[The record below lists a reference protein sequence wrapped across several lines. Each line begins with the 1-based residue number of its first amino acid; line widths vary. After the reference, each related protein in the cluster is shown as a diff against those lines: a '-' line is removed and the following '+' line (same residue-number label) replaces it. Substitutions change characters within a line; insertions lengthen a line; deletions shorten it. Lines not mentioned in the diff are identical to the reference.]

1 MVRRRGLNLTEL
13 ASGSGEIVKLRVKA
27 QEGSKW
33 VLAHNE
39 LDIPLNASEAPE
51 DLKLDDSIEVFLFM
65 DRRGNLSATTM
76 LPTIQKGTFGWARVI
91 KVSDKEGVFV
101 DIGTSKEV
109 QVKAEDLPKIKELWP
124 ANGDHLYMTLRTDR
138 DGELLGRL
146 ATEDRVEEL
155 YEDAPETLFNQNI
168 QARPY
173 RLLPVGTF
181 LLSVPEN
188 YRIFVHE
195 SERVEEPRLGQD
207 LSVRII
213 DTKEDGSLNGSLL
226 PRKHER
232 LGDDATSIFRYL
244 NDVGGRMP
252 FTDKSSPEEI
262 SAMFTMSKAAFK
274 RALGKLMKEGKI
286 VQIDGWTEVKQ

>member
-1 MVRRRGLNLTEL
+1 MVRRRAVTLTEL
-13 ASGSGEIVKLRVKA
+13 LSGEILKLQVKSK
-27 QEGSKW
+27 EGSKW
-33 VLAHNE
+33 ILQHKDTEIA
-39 LDIPLNASEAPE
+39 LNASEAPE
-51 DLKLDDSIEVFLFM
+51 ELKEDDTLEVFLFV
-65 DRRGNLSATTM
+65 DRRGNLSATTQ
-76 LPTIQKGTFGWARVI
+76 LPSIQKGTYGWARVI
-91 KVSDKEGVFV
+91 KVSEKEGAFV

-124 ANGDHLYMTLRTDR
+124 AQGDHLYMTLRTDR
-138 DGELLGRL
+138 EGELFGRL

-155 YEDAPETLFNQNI
+155 YIDAPTTLLNSNL

-188 YRIFVHE
+188 YRVFVHE

-207 LSVRII
+207 LTVRII
-213 DTKEDGSLNGSLL
+213 DTKDDGSLNGSLL

-232 LGDDATSIFRYL
+232 LGDDAESIYRYL
-244 NDVGGRMP
+244 NDVGGKMP

-262 SAMFTMSKAAFK
+262 KEMFSMSKAAFK
-274 RALGKLMKEGKI
+274 RALGKLMKEKKI
-286 VQIDGWTEVKQ
+286 IQQDGWTELKQ

>member
-1 MVRRRGLNLTEL
+1 MTEL
-13 ASGSGEIVKLRVKA
+13 ASGEIVKLRVKS

-33 VLAHNE
+33 ILVDKE
-39 LDIPLNASEAPE
+39 LEIPLNASEAPE
-51 DLKLDDSIEVFLFM
+51 NIQINDMIEVFLFV
-65 DRRGNLSATTM
+65 DRRGSLSATTQ
-76 LPTIQKGTFGWARVI
+76 LPAIQKGTYGWARVI
-91 KVSDKEGVFV
+91 KVSEKEGAFV

-124 ANGDHLYMTLRTDR
+124 VNGDHLYMTLRTDK
-138 DGELLGRL
+138 DGELFGRL

-155 YEDAPETLFNQNI
+155 YIDAPTTLFNQNL

-173 RLLPVGTF
+173 RLLPIGTF

-188 YRIFVHE
+188 YRIFVHQ

-207 LSVRII
+207 LTVRVI

-232 LGDDATSIFRYL
+232 LEDDAESIFRYL
-244 NDVGGRMP
+244 NDVGGKMP
-252 FTDKSSPEEI
+252 FTDKSTPEEI
-262 SAMFTMSKAAFK
+262 QEMFSMSKAAFK
-274 RALGKLMKEGKI
+274 RALGKLMKAGKI
-286 VQIDGWTEVKQ
+286 IQKDGWTEVKM

>member
-1 MVRRRGLNLTEL
+1 MTEL
-13 ASGSGEIVKLRVKA
+13 ASGEIVKLQVKS

-33 VLAHNE
+33 ILKHKAI
-39 LDIPLNASEAPE
+39 DIPLNASEAPE
-51 DLKLDDSIEVFLFM
+51 ELQVDDTIEVFLFV
-65 DRRGNLSATTM
+65 DRRGSLAATTQ
-76 LPTIQKGTFGWARVI
+76 LPTIQKGIYGWARVI
-91 KVSDKEGVFV
+91 KVTEKEGAFV

-124 ANGDHLYMTLRTDR
+124 AIGDHLYMTLRTDK
-138 DGELLGRL
+138 DGELFGRL

-155 YEDAPETLFNQNI
+155 YIDAPGTLFNQNV

-173 RLLPVGTF
+173 RLLPIGTF

-188 YRIFVHE
+188 YRIFVHQ
-195 SERVEEPRLGQD
+195 SERLEEPRLGQD
-207 LSVRII
+207 LTVRII

-232 LGDDATSIFRYL
+232 LGDDAESIFRYL
-244 NDVGGRMP
+244 NDVGGKMP
-252 FTDKSSPEEI
+252 FTDKSTPDEI
-262 SAMFTMSKAAFK
+262 QEMFSMSKAAFK

-286 VQIDGWTEVKQ
+286 IQEDGWTQVKM